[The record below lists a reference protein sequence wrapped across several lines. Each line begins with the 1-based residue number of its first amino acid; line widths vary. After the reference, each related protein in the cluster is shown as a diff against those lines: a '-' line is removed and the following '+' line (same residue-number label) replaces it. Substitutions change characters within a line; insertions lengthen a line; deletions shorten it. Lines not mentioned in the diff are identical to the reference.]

1 MAIIQFA
8 SDKTVPK
15 TEQPIAEMFSSLK
28 LLLQKPK
35 KADMFL
41 VRTTNYVIIIKE
53 TIAPFEV
60 YVLRFIPN
68 YNSNLA

>member
-1 MAIIQFA
+1 
-8 SDKTVPK
+8 
-15 TEQPIAEMFSSLK
+15 MFSSLK